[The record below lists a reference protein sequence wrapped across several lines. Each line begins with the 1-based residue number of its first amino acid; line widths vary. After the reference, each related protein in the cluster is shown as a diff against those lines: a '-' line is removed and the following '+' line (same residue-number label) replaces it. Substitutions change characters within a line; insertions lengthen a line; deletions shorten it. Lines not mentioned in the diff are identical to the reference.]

1 MLLKNHLIE
10 VFKKASLENNFLLKE
25 NIVLKWVHR
34 FGIDSLNDLLIYS
47 PVQKE
52 NQHEEENQEQISLI
66 NEVHE
71 EENQEQISL
80 INEVHEE
87 ENQEQISLINEVH
100 EEENQEQISLINEVH
115 EEENQEQISL
125 INEVHEEENQE
136 QISLIDE
143 VHEEKKQEKMKWES
157 TVLQNSRSNKII
169 SKYEDLNKTKQYT
182 TNQKSPLPYIK
193 NLRKW
198 INKDKKA
205 S

>member
-25 NIVLKWVHR
+25 NVVLKWVHR

-47 PVQKE
+47 SLQKE
-52 NQHEEENQEQISLI
+52 NQR
-66 NEVHE
+66 
-71 EENQEQISL
+71 
-80 INEVHEE
+80 
-87 ENQEQISLINEVH
+87 
-100 EEENQEQISLINEVH
+100 
-115 EEENQEQISL
+115 
-125 INEVHEEENQE
+125 EEENQE

-143 VHEEKKQEKMKWES
+143 LHEENQEQIKFELSKTFENIEETNCES
-157 TVLQNSRSNKII
+157 NYLKISNNNQIF
-169 SKYEDLNKTKQYT
+169 NTKQDS
-182 TNQKSPLPYIK
+182 NQINQYIKTPKLPLPNIK